1 MQYLNFLNERGVIL
15 MIEKTVAGLHAHL
28 FNLFESIVGNAKKKS
43 ILDIGCGSGAW
54 LDRVKILGFNR
65 MVGID
70 YIQPKAVSGLELMRF
85 DINHDAPNS
94 LGQFDVISCIEVIE
108 HIENIGNLLDLIK
121 DALNKDGLA
130 CVTTPNI
137 ESLRARVRAVVSGRI
152 PSFDSKS
159 DPTHLCPVLRDSLQK
174 MLSRRNLAIAEVHQ
188 YPLEK
193 SKSLMFGAP
202 VSIASS
208 LLRPL
213 FPDDLYGD
221 NTIYIVKHA

>member
-1 MQYLNFLNERGVIL
+1 
-15 MIEKTVAGLHAHL
+15 MIEKTVGGLHAHL
-28 FNLFESIVGNAKKKS
+28 FSLLETLVGNAENKS
-43 ILDIGCGSGAW
+43 ILDIGCGTGAW

-70 YIQPKAVSGLELMRF
+70 YVQPKSVSGLELLRF
-85 DINHDAPNS
+85 DINHDTPNS

-108 HIENIGNLLDLIK
+108 HIENIGNLLDLLK
-121 DALNKDGLA
+121 DTLKKDGLA
-130 CVTTPNI
+130 IVTTPNI
-137 ESLRARVRAVVSGRI
+137 ESLRARVRALVSGRI

-174 MLSRRNLAIAEVHQ
+174 MLNRRSLAIAEVHQ

-193 SKSLMFGAP
+193 SKSLMFSAP
-202 VSIASS
+202 VSLASN

-213 FPDDLYGD
+213 FLDDLYGD
-221 NTIYIVKHA
+221 NTIYVVKHA